1 MDFNYRWKNGA
12 RPSRDEAIRHK
23 YLLDESQ
30 FENEQDRQLAEES
43 ARRLLN
49 VPLPT
54 ADEDKS
60 VLPKADPERKM

>member
-12 RPSRDEAIRHK
+12 RPNRDEAIKHK

-30 FENEQDRQLAEES
+30 FDNEQDRQLAEES

-49 VPLPT
+49 VPVPT
-54 ADEDKS
+54 LDEDKS
-60 VLPKADPERKM
+60 VLPKADPNQKL